1 MGARK
6 TSRRIRSND
15 TYGGFLTGASGSFEF
30 HLFQFVLDRVGAA
43 FQVFNSV
50 THDLYFTFSL
60 QQQYRSTCADRYEI
74 ALIRLDTWLLDL
86 RPSPHSKVYALSP
99 SRPLKRY
106 RPRSHTEQSGDISR
120 PIQVSVDSRAGKVV
134 IKQQVQDSQSPL
146 ILHDAY
152 ISWRLAQNVSELID
166 AVSS

>member
-50 THDLYFTFSL
+50 THDL
-60 QQQYRSTCADRYEI
+60 
-74 ALIRLDTWLLDL
+74 LDTWLLDL